1 MLCKT
6 GSQEQAQ
13 TMPLAWGSTG
23 SKSTAFELAR
33 EGERWFAGQGVGR
46 VVRKIQET
54 KEVMEAGFIFSENA

>member
-1 MLCKT
+1 
-6 GSQEQAQ
+6 
-13 TMPLAWGSTG
+13 MPLAWGSTG